1 MAVDVAGERLTGRG
15 CVGKAV
21 AHIAEIDVEIFGS
34 RGPVPAEPAE
44 QVERIFDAGADGQS
58 GVDMLECKG
67 PAGGRFGRG
76 KTATRAFNS
85 GCDARL

>member
-1 MAVDVAGERLTGRG
+1 MTPLHY
-15 CVGKAV
+15 C
-21 AHIAEIDVEIFGS
+21 
-34 RGPVPAEPAE
+34 
-44 QVERIFDAGADGQS
+44 DAGADGPSGVDMLECKGGPS